1 MMDYAMIL
9 TVIGF
14 LTVLVNLIVQVVKPL
29 TYDKVP
35 TEILVTVLSEV
46 LTLLAYFGYAEY
58 ASWTVTWY
66 TVAAAVVVG
75 LLVSYAAQFGYDKL
89 QEALNSIHSK
99 EENPIIETFPCTRAE
114 YWEMLETPEMCPK
127 GSDGADDK
135 GKMVI
140 YKDGMVEFMED

>member
-1 MMDYAMIL
+1 MDYAIIL
-9 TVIGF
+9 TAIGF

-35 TEILVTVLSEV
+35 TEILATVLSEV

-66 TVAAAVVVG
+66 TVAAAVVIG

-89 QEALNSIHSK
+89 KDALTSMQK
-99 EENPIIETFPCTRAE
+99 EDN
-114 YWEMLETPEMCPK
+114 
-127 GSDGADDK
+127 
-135 GKMVI
+135 
-140 YKDGMVEFMED
+140 

>member
-35 TEILVTVLSEV
+35 TEILATVLAEI
-46 LTLLAYFGYAEY
+46 LTLAAYFGYSEY
-58 ASWTVTWY
+58 AGWTVTWY
-66 TVAAAVVVG
+66 TMAAAVVVG

-89 QEALNSIHSK
+89 KDALTSIQQ
-99 EENPIIETFPCTRAE
+99 TAQ
-114 YWEMLETPEMCPK
+114 K
-127 GSDGADDK
+127 GDN
-135 GKMVI
+135 
-140 YKDGMVEFMED
+140 

>member
-35 TEILVTVLSEV
+35 TEILATVLSEL

-89 QEALNSIHSK
+89 KDAL
-99 EENPIIETFPCTRAE
+99 
-114 YWEMLETPEMCPK
+114 
-127 GSDGADDK
+127 GS
-135 GKMVI
+135 MRN
-140 YKDGMVEFMED
+140 

>member
-35 TEILVTVLSEV
+35 TEILATLLSEV

-99 EENPIIETFPCTRAE
+99 EENPIIETWPCTRSE
-114 YWEMLETPEMCPK
+114 YWKSVGMPEVCPE
-127 GSDGADDK
+127 GSGDADDK
-135 GKMVI
+135 GKTVI
-140 YKDGMVEFMED
+140 YKDGMVEFVED

>member
-1 MMDYAMIL
+1 MDYAMIL
-9 TVIGF
+9 TAIGF

-35 TEILVTVLSEV
+35 TEILATVLSEV

-66 TVAAAVVVG
+66 TVAAAVVIG

-89 QEALNSIHSK
+89 KDALTSMQK
-99 EENPIIETFPCTRAE
+99 EDN
-114 YWEMLETPEMCPK
+114 
-127 GSDGADDK
+127 
-135 GKMVI
+135 
-140 YKDGMVEFMED
+140 

>member
-1 MMDYAMIL
+1 MDYAMIL
-9 TVIGF
+9 TAIGF
-14 LTVLVNLIVQVVKPL
+14 LTVLVNLVVQVIKPL

-35 TEILVTVLSEV
+35 TEILATVLSEV

-89 QEALNSIHSK
+89 KDALTSIQ
-99 EENPIIETFPCTRAE
+99 
-114 YWEMLETPEMCPK
+114 K
-127 GSDGADDK
+127 GDD
-135 GKMVI
+135 
-140 YKDGMVEFMED
+140 

>member
-35 TEILVTVLSEV
+35 TEILATVLSEL

-89 QEALNSIHSK
+89 KSALLSVK
-99 EENPIIETFPCTRAE
+99 GENKNE
-114 YWEMLETPEMCPK
+114 
-127 GSDGADDK
+127 
-135 GKMVI
+135 
-140 YKDGMVEFMED
+140 

>member
-35 TEILVTVLSEV
+35 TEILATVLSEV

-89 QEALNSIHSK
+89 QDALKSIHGG
-99 EENPIIETFPCTRAE
+99 ETNPIIQTFPCTRAE
-114 YWEMLETPEMCPK
+114 YWESVGAPEVCPE

-135 GKMVI
+135 GKMII
-140 YKDGMVEFMED
+140 YEDGMVEFVED

>member
-14 LTVLVNLIVQVVKPL
+14 LTVLVNLIVQVIKPL

-35 TEILVTVLSEV
+35 TEILATLLSEV
-46 LTLLAYFGYAEY
+46 LTLLTYFGYAEY

-89 QEALNSIHSK
+89 KDALTSIQQ
-99 EENPIIETFPCTRAE
+99 TAQ
-114 YWEMLETPEMCPK
+114 K
-127 GSDGADDK
+127 GDN
-135 GKMVI
+135 
-140 YKDGMVEFMED
+140 

>member
-35 TEILVTVLSEV
+35 TEILATVLSEV

-66 TVAAAVVVG
+66 TVAAAVVIG

-89 QEALNSIHSK
+89 KSALLSV
-99 EENPIIETFPCTRAE
+99 
-114 YWEMLETPEMCPK
+114 K
-127 GSDGADDK
+127 GEDK
-135 GKMVI
+135 N
-140 YKDGMVEFMED
+140 E

>member
-35 TEILVTVLSEV
+35 TEILATVLSEV

-58 ASWTVTWY
+58 YSLTVTWY
-66 TVAAAVVVG
+66 TIAAAIVVG

-89 QEALNSIHSK
+89 KDALTSMQQ
-99 EENPIIETFPCTRAE
+99 TAQ
-114 YWEMLETPEMCPK
+114 K
-127 GSDGADDK
+127 GDN
-135 GKMVI
+135 
-140 YKDGMVEFMED
+140 

>member
-35 TEILVTVLSEV
+35 TEILATVLSEL

-66 TVAAAVVVG
+66 TVAAAVVIG

-89 QEALNSIHSK
+89 KDALTSMQK
-99 EENPIIETFPCTRAE
+99 EDN
-114 YWEMLETPEMCPK
+114 
-127 GSDGADDK
+127 
-135 GKMVI
+135 
-140 YKDGMVEFMED
+140 